1 MISYLQPGA
10 GRRLSAA
17 NFASYPEPYF
27 HPDRVM
33 TEHDLVFLL
42 EGEWEVC
49 QSGQRYR
56 MEPGDVLLL
65 EAGQHHYS
73 ETPCAPGTRT
83 MYLHIAAHPQDG
95 QALPSQLKIPTLTK
109 ASALNLRRG
118 FQQIINEFYSRDP
131 RRSIRIAAL
140 IDLLLCDL
148 AQAAEHQQ
156 EKWPVGAV
164 RSILLGNPSV
174 NYSADELAEQMNLPT
189 RRLRYLFQNACGQP
203 LHRYQLDLKLDM
215 ARQLL
220 LTEPDHTL
228 SDVAETFGFT
238 DAFHLSHAYKRRFGH
253 APRDEQKNT

>member
-1 MISYLQPGA
+1 MISFLQPGA
-10 GRRLSAA
+10 GRRLGAA
-17 NFASYPEPYF
+17 NFVSYPEPHL

-33 TEHDLVFLL
+33 NEHDLVFLI

-49 QSGQRYR
+49 QGGQRYL

-65 EAGQHHYS
+65 EAGQHHYG
-73 ETPCAPGTRT
+73 EMPCTSGTRT
-83 MYLHIAAHPQDG
+83 MYLHISAAPQDG
-95 QALPSQLKIPTLTK
+95 QPADGALAIPTLTK

-118 FQQIINEFYSRDP
+118 FQQIINEFYSKESQ
-131 RRSIRIAAL
+131 RSVRIAAL

-148 AQAAEHQQ
+148 AQTAEYRQDQ
-156 EKWPVGAV
+156 WPVGAV
-164 RSILLGNPSV
+164 RSILLSNPGV
-174 NYSADELAEQMNLPT
+174 NYSADQLAEQINLPA

-203 LHRYQLDLKLDM
+203 IHRYQLDLKLDM

-220 LTEPDHTL
+220 LTEPDRTL

-253 APRDEQKNT
+253 APQDDRRGR

>member
-1 MISYLQPGA
+1 MISFLQPGA
-10 GRRLSAA
+10 GRRLGAA
-17 NFASYPEPYF
+17 NFVSYPEPYL

-33 TEHDLVFLL
+33 NEHDLVFLL
-42 EGEWEVC
+42 EGQWEVC
-49 QSGQRYR
+49 QSGQRYL

-65 EAGQHHYS
+65 EAGQHHYG
-73 ETPCAPGTRT
+73 ETPCTPGTRT
-83 MYLHIAAHPQDG
+83 MYLHITAHPQDG
-95 QALPSQLKIPTLTK
+95 QALPGQLKIPTLTK

-148 AQAAEHQQ
+148 AQAAEYHQ

-164 RSILLGNPSV
+164 RSILLSNPSV
-174 NYSADELAEQMNLPT
+174 NYSADELARQLNLPS

-203 LHRYQLDLKLDM
+203 IHRYQLDLKLDM

-220 LTEPDHTL
+220 LTEPGRTL

-253 APRDEQKNT
+253 APREKQKVP